1 MEANVNVKK
10 ENPLGTEK
18 IGKLLLT
25 YSIPGVISMLVNSIY
40 NMVDQIFI
48 GHGVGY
54 LGNAATNVVFPFNQV
69 MMALGIMVAVGTSAN
84 VGLNLGRKN
93 EKEANHFVGTGFA
106 LAIIN
111 GIAVLIIA
119 QLLMPYLLRIF
130 GATDLVIPYALDYGR
145 IVLLGFPFISC
156 GMFMN
161 EIVRM
166 DGSPRHAMISMIAG
180 AIVNLIFDPLF
191 IFVFHWGVKGAAL
204 ATIMGQILT
213 FFILISRMFRLK
225 TLELNRSDFRLQ
237 PKRVITIC
245 KIGIS
250 AFLTNIAFLFVS
262 ILLNNQATKYGA
274 LSIYGP
280 EIPLTC
286 FGIVMK
292 INSLMTAFIIGVTS
306 ATQPIFS
313 YNYGAG
319 KFDRERKLF
328 FTAAITAV
336 IIGIIGDVI
345 FHLFPQQII
354 NLFGQESALYNEFA
368 LMALKTMTILVFV
381 IGIPML
387 SGTYFQAVGKPLKAV
402 ILSLSRIVLLSMPL
416 MAILPIFFGVKG
428 LMYAFPGG
436 DILSIALSC
445 AMMAFEM
452 RILKQ
457 EEEKA
462 RMLQG

>member
-1 MEANVNVKK
+1 MEANIEVKK

-48 GHGVGY
+48 GQGVGY
-54 LGNAATNVVFPFNQV
+54 LGNAATNVVFPFNQI
-69 MMALGIMVAVGTSAN
+69 MMALSVMVAAGTAAN
-84 VGLNLGRKN
+84 VGLNLGRKM
-93 EKEANHFVGTGFA
+93 EDEANHFVGTGFC
-106 LAIIN
+106 LAVIN

-119 QLLMPYLLRIF
+119 QILMPVLLRVF
-130 GATDLVIPYALDYGR
+130 GATDSVMPYALDYGR
-145 IVLLGFPFISC
+145 IVLIGFPFISC

-161 EIVRM
+161 EIIRM
-166 DGSPRHAMISMIAG
+166 DGSPRRAMIAMIFG
-180 AIVNLIFDPLF
+180 AIVNLVFDPLF

-213 FFILISRMFRLK
+213 FFILITRMFRLK
-225 TLELNRSDFRLQ
+225 TLQFNKSDFRLQ
-237 PKRVITIC
+237 PRRVAIIC

-250 AFLTNIAFLFVS
+250 AFLTNIAFLFVT
-262 ILLNNQATKYGA
+262 ILMNNQATKYGA

-292 INSLMTAFIIGVTS
+292 INSLMTAVIIGVTH

-319 KFDRERKLF
+319 KFRRIRQLF
-328 FTAAITAV
+328 FTAAFTAI
-336 IIGIIGDVI
+336 IIGVIGCLI
-345 FHLFPQQII
+345 FQFFPQQII
-354 NLFGQESALYNEFA
+354 KLLGQESALYNEFA
-368 LMALKTMTILVFV
+368 VMALKTMTILVFV
-381 IGIPML
+381 IGISML
-387 SGTYFQAVGKPLKAV
+387 AGAYFQSVGKPLKAV
-402 ILSLSRIVLLSMPL
+402 ILSLSRTVLFSMPL
-416 MAILPIFFGVKG
+416 MAILPIFFGIKG

-452 RILKQ
+452 RVLKR
-457 EEEKA
+457 EEEKQKQLSA
-462 RMLQG
+462 